1 MHQATGDE
9 SPGSLLPPPPLPDG
23 SNSPNSPNSPNSSDS
38 PGSFVVPATR
48 HVARWVAPAMTL
60 GAVAG
65 GCLAIAAWNPTDTGP
80 TVCWSQAVFGVD
92 CPFCGGL
99 RCVNSL
105 MHGDWLAAAD
115 HNVVL
120 AVALPIIALA
130 LVVWLVRSIQDRP
143 MPTLWPTSA
152 RGSLVLGI
160 AAIVF
165 LVAFTVVRNV
175 DGSPWMEYL
184 HSNVYVT

>member
-1 MHQATGDE
+1 MHPGTGDE
-9 SPGSLLPPPPLPDG
+9 PAASILP
-23 SNSPNSPNSPNSSDS
+23 STSTAA
-38 PGSFVVPATR
+38 VPAAR
-48 HVARWVAPAMTL
+48 HVARWVAPAISL

-65 GCLAIAAWNPTDTGP
+65 GCVAIAAWNPTDTGP

-120 AVALPIIALA
+120 AVALPVVAIA
-130 LVVWLVRSIQDRP
+130 LVVWLVRSLQDRP
-143 MPTLWPTSA
+143 MPTVWPRSA
-152 RGSLVLGI
+152 KLSLGLGI
-160 AAIVF
+160 AVAVF
-165 LVAFTVVRNV
+165 LIAFTVVRNV
-175 DGSPWMEYL
+175 GGAPWMEWL
-184 HSNVYVT
+184 HSTTYTT